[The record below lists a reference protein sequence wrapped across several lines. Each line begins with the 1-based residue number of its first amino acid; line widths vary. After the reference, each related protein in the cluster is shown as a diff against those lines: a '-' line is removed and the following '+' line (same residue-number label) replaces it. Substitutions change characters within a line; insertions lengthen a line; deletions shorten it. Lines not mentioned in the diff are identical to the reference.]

1 MDRRQN
7 IVHTDLATAR
17 AILAGDEAAFRSTF
31 DTYFPRLYRFALA
44 RTAGNEDAAQEI
56 VQQTFCKAIE
66 RLETYRGEASLYA
79 WFCQVCRNTLIDS
92 ARRVGRQGI
101 HITLLEETGEIR
113 AILDTLSAPS
123 ATEPDNQAGRMEILR
138 LIQATMDALP
148 ERYGDVLEWKYIDG
162 LSVDEIAGRLG
173 VGSKAAE
180 STLTRARAAF
190 RRAVEDIVGASD
202 VFGALLQTTITGR
215 S

>member
-1 MDRRQN
+1 MDRRSS

-17 AILAGDEAAFRSTF
+17 AILAGDEAVFRSMF

-44 RTAGNEDAAQEI
+44 RTAGNEDAAREV

-66 RLETYRGEASLYA
+66 KLDTYRGEASLYA

-92 ARRVGRQGI
+92 ARRAGRQGV
-101 HITLLEETGEIR
+101 HVTLLEEAGEIR
-113 AILDTLSAPS
+113 AILDTLSGPS
-123 ATEPDNQAGRMEILR
+123 ADEPDNVAGRVEILR

-162 LSVDEIAGRLG
+162 LSVNEIAAKLG
-173 VGSKAAE
+173 IGSKAAE

-190 RRAVEDIVGASD
+190 RQAVEDIVGARD
-202 VFGALLQTTITGR
+202 AFGTLLHTTVSER